1 MIVWIQNLLA
11 PDELAAVVQG
21 LSAAEF
27 HSGSGTAGILNR
39 PVKENLELRQ
49 DWQDKQRLDQIVLKA
64 LQRNQTFEIAARPKE
79 IITPI
84 FSRYASGMRYGS
96 HLDNAIMDRERRLR
110 IDLSLTL
117 FLSRPDTYDGG
128 ELVIETEYGPKSVKL
143 PAGDG
148 VVYPTIYYHEVKPV
162 TRGERLACI
171 TWIQSLVRDVHKRQ
185 ILYDMSVLAE
195 WIHAQAPGSPQFKQF
210 NKIQMNLYRI
220 WADD

>member
-1 MIVWIQNLLA
+1 MIIWIQNLLT
-11 PDELAAVVQG
+11 PEELATVARA
-21 LSAAEF
+21 LSTADF
-27 HSGSGTAGILNR
+27 GSGSRTAGILNR

-49 DWQDKQRLDQIVLKA
+49 DWPDKERLDQIVLEA
-64 LQRNQTFEIAARPKE
+64 LRRNQTFEIAARPKK
-79 IITPI
+79 IIAPI
-84 FSRYASGMRYGS
+84 YSRYTQGMHYGS
-96 HLDNAIMDRERRLR
+96 HLDNAIMDRERLR

-117 FLSRPDTYDGG
+117 FLSAPETYDGG

-148 VVYPTIYYHEVKPV
+148 IVYPTIYYHEVKPV
-162 TRGERLACI
+162 TRGERCACV
-171 TWIQSLVRDVHKRQ
+171 TWIQSLVRDVHKRR

-210 NKIQMNLYRI
+210 NKIQANLYRI